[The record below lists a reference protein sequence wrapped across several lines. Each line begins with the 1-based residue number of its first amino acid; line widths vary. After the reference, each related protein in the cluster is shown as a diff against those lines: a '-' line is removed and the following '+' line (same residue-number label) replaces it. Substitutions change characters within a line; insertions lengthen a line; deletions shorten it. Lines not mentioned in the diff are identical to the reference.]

1 MFPRIITRYGLA
13 AHLALLASLPFVL
26 FPFLS
31 ESTLAEVIF
40 WLSGLAFLW
49 LLTEPSMRAGEHLST
64 ARRRVLGSLVRDIAF
79 WFFLCV
85 LVVAFI
91 RYVNSDVN
99 AVYSLEEGK
108 WNISEP
114 SYPSLPAS
122 TSVRTQWCP
131 FPTKGLLSLAVL
143 TGMSVVVL
151 GIRHGI
157 GLTGRISFGL
167 ISSLI
172 MGIGG
177 LTMVVCACLQVPS
190 FMCAAKADFLGGPF
204 WRPFWGPGFGVWLIC
219 ALAFGTQ
226 AEARKWGAAR
236 VPFCLAIAGN
246 ASGLLFFS
254 PPPVSSVFLVV
265 ASLAAIFCL
274 AYLGRAGSMGASA
287 RGFVFML
294 LGFSAPFFF
303 LFALVPDEVEFDNC
317 VQQVDSA
324 IQTVKEPT
332 RNIYAV
338 KAGGFLAVDKDQAE
352 IYGELS
358 PKLSEIAKGI
368 WKKHLWY
375 GAGTGTFPLY
385 FAVDTPPKDQIL
397 FQKAPFISKIGELQ
411 SFKRVKVGNDWR
423 TRLIMQQMKD
433 AAKALDEKG
442 KQTVKHVGP
451 EMDWTA
457 IRQFH
462 SPDCAFNSYWTFL
475 AERGL
480 LGVALA
486 VLGLGILLVTYIVRF
501 VLAVQYLRTQ
511 DDSDVFLFACP
522 PIVWVTPFALALLF
536 VLARYEPVFDIV
548 PMFLVGT
555 VPLAIAAAS
564 FPKKPTPRNKAVQS
578 TLEGESH

>member
-31 ESTLAEVIF
+31 ETTLSEVIF

-99 AVYSLEEGK
+99 AVYSLDEGK
-108 WNISEP
+108 WNICEP

-122 TSVRTQWCP
+122 TSVSTKWCP

-143 TGMSVVVL
+143 TGVSVVVL

-167 ISSLI
+167 ISSFI

-177 LTMVVCACLQVPS
+177 LAMVVCACLQIPS

-219 ALAFGTQ
+219 ALAFGVQ
-226 AEARKWGAAR
+226 AEARKWGGAR
-236 VPFCLAIAGN
+236 IPFCLAVAGN

-265 ASLAAIFCL
+265 AILAAIFCL
-274 AYLGRAGSMGASA
+274 AYLGRAGTMGASA

-303 LFALVPDEVEFDNC
+303 LFALVPEEIELDNDESMIG
-317 VQQVDSA
+317 SA
-324 IQTVKEPT
+324 MESVKEPAQ
-332 RNIYAV
+332 NVYAV
-338 KAGGFLAVDKDQAE
+338 KAGGFLAIDKDQAD
-352 IYGELS
+352 IYAELS

-375 GAGTGTFPLY
+375 GAGTGTFPLC
-385 FAVDTPPKDQIL
+385 FAVDTSAKEQKM
-397 FQKAPFISKIGELQ
+397 FQKAPFISTKGDLQ
-411 SFKRVKVGNDWR
+411 SFKRIKAKNDWR
-423 TRLIMQQMKD
+423 TRLILRQMKD
-433 AAKALDEKG
+433 SLKSSG
-442 KQTVKHVGP
+442 KKDKKKVMEGAS
-451 EMDWTA
+451 ELDWTA

-462 SPDCAFNSYWTFL
+462 APDCAFNSYWTFL

-480 LGVALA
+480 LGVSFA
-486 VLGLGILLVTYIVRF
+486 VLGLGILLVSYIVRF
-501 VLAVQYLRTQ
+501 VRAVQYLRTQ

-548 PMFLVGT
+548 PMFLVCT
-555 VPLAIAAAS
+555 IPLAIAAVS
-564 FPKKPTPRNKAVQS
+564 FPKRPTPRYKAAQPTS
-578 TLEGESH
+578 

>member
-1 MFPRIITRYGLA
+1 MFARIITRYGLA

-31 ESTLAEVIF
+31 ESTLAAVIF

-49 LLTEPSMRAGEHLST
+49 LLIEPSMRVGEHLST

-91 RYVNSDVN
+91 RYVNSDVS

-143 TGMSVVVL
+143 VGVSVVVL

-157 GLTGRISFGL
+157 GLTGRISFGVV
-167 ISSLI
+167 SSLI

-177 LTMVVCACLQVPS
+177 LAMVTCACLQVPS

-219 ALAFGTQ
+219 SLAFGAQ
-226 AEARKWGAAR
+226 AETRKWGGAR
-236 VPFCLAIAGN
+236 VPFCIAVAGN

-254 PPPVSSVFLVV
+254 PPPVSLVFLVIAV
-265 ASLAAIFCL
+265 FAAIFCL

-287 RGFVFML
+287 RSFVFML

-303 LFALVPDEVEFDNC
+303 LFALVPDEVEFDNEESRIAS
-317 VQQVDSA
+317 DA
-324 IQTVKEPT
+324 EPVKEPT
-332 RNIYAV
+332 RNVYAV
-338 KAGGFLAVDKDQAE
+338 KAGGFLAIDKDQAE

-385 FAVDTPPKDQIL
+385 FAVDTPAKEQKM
-397 FQKAPFISKIGELQ
+397 FQKAPFISNKGELQ
-411 SFKRVKVGNDWR
+411 SFKRIKVQNDWR
-423 TRLIMQQMKD
+423 TRLILRQMKD
-433 AAKALDEKG
+433 SLKSLG
-442 KQTVKHVGP
+442 KQSDKKPLDGTT

-462 SPDCAFNSYWTFL
+462 APDCAFNSYWTFL
-475 AERGL
+475 AEHGL
-480 LGVALA
+480 LGVSLA
-486 VLGLGILLVTYIVRF
+486 VLGLGILLVSYIVRL
-501 VLAVQYLRTQ
+501 VRAVQYLRTQ

-522 PIVWVTPFALALLF
+522 PIVWVTPFALLFLF

-548 PMFLVGT
+548 PMFLVCT
-555 VPLAIAAAS
+555 IPLAIAAAS
-564 FPKKPTPRNKAVQS
+564 FPKKPTLRHKAEQPTS
-578 TLEGESH
+578 